1 MVISIFIFFV
11 SLILTGAVF
20 GGKKYLS
27 SQLEKDKATFV
38 KTQEAFDTLTIDTLV
53 KLDKRIE
60 SAKKILKGHVA
71 ILPVFDYLESKTL
84 KNVRFKNMKLSFLED
99 NAVEITMKG
108 EARNFSAVALQS
120 DVFAENK
127 NFINSMISDID
138 LSPAGNVIFNFKTQI
153 DPSMVSYGSKL
164 TEASGKNN

>member
-1 MVISIFIFFV
+1 MENFKHRSFLKTCYFVRWRRRFGQEFVHGYINIYFFV

-60 SAKKILKGHVA
+60 SAKK
-71 ILPVFDYLESKTL
+71 Y
-84 KNVRFKNMKLSFLED
+84 
-99 NAVEITMKG
+99 
-108 EARNFSAVALQS
+108 
-120 DVFAENK
+120 
-127 NFINSMISDID
+127 
-138 LSPAGNVIFNFKTQI
+138 
-153 DPSMVSYGSKL
+153 
-164 TEASGKNN
+164 